1 MKKATYED
9 IKRHFSKEDLAK
21 YDTLSQIIVS
31 MTNGKNDTQLW
42 EMTQPSTP
50 LRKTLDEIHALR
62 AKYDFLKGEA
72 FFEVWRFNPETRQ
85 RAVIS
90 W

>member
-21 YDTLSQIIVS
+21 YDTLSQIVVF
-31 MTNGKNDTQLW
+31 MTNGKNDIQLW
-42 EMTQPSTP
+42 DMTQPGTP

-62 AKYDFLKGEA
+62 GKYDFLRGET
-72 FFEVWRFNPETRQ
+72 FFEVWRFDPETR
-85 RAVIS
+85 RRETVS